1 MRCIN
6 IWGMNMSKVKD
17 SKLSREGLEELE
29 WARENMPMLARI
41 GERFEKERP
50 FKGMS
55 IGVCLHLEKKTG
67 ILLET
72 LMRGGAKVSAS
83 SCNPLTTDD
92 RVAAALA
99 EEGIEVYAWAGQN
112 EKEYYQNINR
122 VLDSE
127 PELLIDDGC
136 DQIFMVHT
144 KRKEL
149 MGKIRGAC
157 EETTTGVTRLRA
169 MEKAGKLKFPVVAV
183 NDAYS
188 KFLFDNRFG
197 TAQSTL
203 DAIMRATNKLL
214 AGKTAVVIGF
224 GWCGRGISE
233 RLRGVGA
240 NVIVVETSGRLGRE
254 EGPAGQHKALEA
266 LYSGFRVMNLEDA
279 APEGDLFITSTGNIN
294 IITRK
299 HFEKMKDGAM
309 LANAGHFNNEI
320 DIGEL
325 AKMSSKRQRVKE
337 NVERFVMKDG
347 RRLYLLSEG
356 RLVNLARPSGQGHP
370 IEIMDG
376 SFSVQALSLEFI
388 SKSRLP
394 PKLIPVPRAID
405 DEVAELA
412 LAVKGIKLSKP
423 TKEQQEYAASWE
435 EGT

>member
-1 MRCIN
+1 
-6 IWGMNMSKVKD
+6 MSRIKD
-17 SKLSREGLEELE
+17 AKLSKEGREELE
-29 WARENMPMLARI
+29 WARENMPLLAMI
-41 GERFEKERP
+41 GKRFEKQKSFR
-50 FKGMS
+50 GIT

-67 ILLET
+67 VLLET
-72 LMRGGAKVSAS
+72 LKKGGASIAAA

-99 EEGIEVYAWAGQN
+99 DEEMDVYAWAGED
-112 EKEYYQNINR
+112 EKDYYKNINS
-122 VLDSE
+122 VLDHK
-127 PELLIDDGC
+127 PDLLIDDGC

-149 MGKIRGAC
+149 IPSIRGAC
-157 EETTTGVTRLRA
+157 EETTTGVTRLHA
-169 MEKAGKLKFPVVAV
+169 MEREGRLKFPVVAV

-197 TAQSTL
+197 TAQSTI

-214 AGKTAVVIGF
+214 AGKTIVVIGF

-233 RLRGVGA
+233 RLRGLGA
-240 NVIVVETSGRLGRE
+240 NVIVVEVSGRLGRE

-266 LYSGFRVMNLEDA
+266 LYSGFRVMNLDEA
-279 APEGDLFITSTGNIN
+279 ATEGEFFITSTGNIN
-294 IITRK
+294 VISRK
-299 HFEKMKDGAM
+299 HFEKMRDGAI

-320 DIGEL
+320 DIKGLEQL
-325 AKMSSKRQRVKE
+325 SSKRERVKE
-337 NVERFVMKDG
+337 NVERFTLRNGKK
-347 RRLYLLSEG
+347 LYLLSEG

-376 SFSVQALSLEFI
+376 SFAIQALSLEFI
-388 SKSRLP
+388 LKNKLP
-394 PKLIPVPRAID
+394 AKVISVPRSID

-412 LAVKGIKLSKP
+412 LTSKGIKLSKP
-423 TKEQQEYAASWE
+423 SKEQESYARSWK

>member
-1 MRCIN
+1 
-6 IWGMNMSKVKD
+6 MNMSKVKD
-17 SKLSREGLEELE
+17 SKLSKEGMEELN
-29 WARENMPMLARI
+29 WARENMPMLAMV
-41 GERFEKERP
+41 GKRFEKEKP
-50 FKGMS
+50 FRGMS

-72 LMRGGAKVSAS
+72 LMKGGAKISAA

-99 EEGIEVYAWAGQN
+99 EEGIEVYAWTGEN
-112 EKEYYQNINR
+112 EKEYYQNIHS
-122 VLDSE
+122 VLDSK
-127 PELLIDDGC
+127 PDLLIDDGC

-149 MGKIRGAC
+149 IGKIRGAC

-169 MEKAGKLKFPVVAV
+169 MEREGKLKFPVVAV

-197 TAQSTL
+197 TAQSTV
-203 DAIMRATNKLL
+203 DAIMHATNKLL

-224 GWCGRGISE
+224 GWCGRGISD
-233 RLRGVGA
+233 RLRGLGA
-240 NVIVVETSGRLGRE
+240 NVIVIETSGRLGKE

-266 LYSGFRVMNLEDA
+266 LYSGFRVMNIDDA
-279 APEGDLFITSTGNIN
+279 AGEGDLFITSTGNIN
-294 IITRK
+294 VITKK
-299 HFEKMKDGAM
+299 HFERMKDGAI

-320 DIGEL
+320 DIKSLVEL
-325 AKMSSKRQRVKE
+325 SAKKERVKE
-337 NVERFVMKDG
+337 NVERFTLKNG
-347 RRLYLLSEG
+347 KKLYLLSEG

-376 SFSVQALSLEFI
+376 SFAIQALSLEFI
-388 SKSRLP
+388 SKNKLA
-394 PKLIPVPRAID
+394 PKLISVPRKID

-412 LAVKGIKLSKP
+412 LAVKGIKLSRP
-423 TKEQQEYAASWE
+423 TKEQEKYASSWE
-435 EGT
+435 DGT

>member
-1 MRCIN
+1 
-6 IWGMNMSKVKD
+6 MSRIKNR
-17 SKLSREGLEELE
+17 KLSNEGKEELG
-29 WARENMPMLARI
+29 WARENMPILAII
-41 GERFEKERP
+41 GKKFEKEKP
-50 FKGMS
+50 FKGIS

-67 ILLET
+67 VLLET
-72 LMRGGAKVSAS
+72 LKRGGASIAAS

-92 RVAAALA
+92 RVAAALVD
-99 EEGIEVYAWAGQN
+99 EGIEVYAWAGEN
-112 EKEYYQNINR
+112 EKEYYENINS
-122 VLDSE
+122 VLDHK
-127 PELLIDDGC
+127 PQLLIDDGC

-149 MGKIRGAC
+149 IGEIKGAC
-157 EETTTGVTRLRA
+157 EETTTGVTRLHS
-169 MEKAGKLKFPVVAV
+169 MERQGKLKFPVVAV

-197 TAQSTL
+197 TAQSTV
-203 DAIMRATNKLL
+203 DGIMRATNKLI

-233 RLRGVGA
+233 RLRGLGA

-266 LYSGFRVMNLEDA
+266 LYSGFRVMNLEEA
-279 APEGDLFITSTGNIN
+279 AKEGELFITSTGNIN
-294 IITRK
+294 VITKK
-299 HFEKMKDGAM
+299 HFELMKDGAI

-320 DIGEL
+320 DIKGLGEL
-325 AKMSSKRQRVKE
+325 SAKKERVKE
-337 NVERFVMKDG
+337 NVERFTFKDG

-376 SFSVQALSLEFI
+376 SFAIQALCLEYIVKNKLPAKVI
-388 SKSRLP
+388 S
-394 PKLIPVPRAID
+394 VPREID
-405 DEVAELA
+405 DRVAELA
-412 LAVKGIKLSKP
+412 LEAKGIKLSKP
-423 TKEQQEYAASWE
+423 SEEQESYARSWK

>member
-1 MRCIN
+1 
-6 IWGMNMSKVKD
+6 MSRIKD
-17 SKLSREGLEELE
+17 AKLSKEGKEELE
-29 WARENMPMLARI
+29 WARENMPILAEI
-41 GERFEKERP
+41 GKRFEKEKP
-50 FKGMS
+50 FKGIT

-72 LMRGGAKVSAS
+72 LKKGGARIAAA

-99 EEGIEVYAWAGQN
+99 DEGMDVYAWTGEN
-112 EKEYYQNINR
+112 EKAYYENINS
-122 VLDSE
+122 VLNHKPD
-127 PELLIDDGC
+127 LLIDDGC

-144 KRKEL
+144 KRREL
-149 MGKIRGAC
+149 LRRIRGAC

-169 MEKAGKLKFPVVAV
+169 MEREGKLKFPVVAV

-197 TAQSTL
+197 TAQSTV
-203 DAIMRATNKLL
+203 DGIMRATNKLI

-233 RLRGVGA
+233 RLRGLGA
-240 NVIVVETSGRLGRE
+240 NVIVVEASGRLGKE

-266 LYSGFRVMNLEDA
+266 LYSGFRVMNLDEA
-279 APEGDLFITSTGNIN
+279 AGEGELFITSTGNIN
-294 IITRK
+294 VISKK
-299 HFEKMKDGAM
+299 HFERMRDGAI

-320 DIGEL
+320 DIKGLGEL
-325 AKMSSKRQRVKE
+325 SVKRERVKE
-337 NVERFVMKDG
+337 NVERFTLKNG
-347 RRLYLLSEG
+347 KRLYLLSEG

-376 SFSVQALSLEFI
+376 SFSIQALSLEFI
-388 SKSRLP
+388 LKNRLP
-394 PKLIPVPRAID
+394 AKVVSVPRSID
-405 DEVAELA
+405 DDVAELA
-412 LAVKGIKLSKP
+412 LAAKGIKLSKP
-423 TKEQQEYAASWE
+423 SKEQEEYARSWE